1 MSVFAFQAAFS
12 GAGLLFVFFMLW
24 RGDSP
29 SVYLPVAT
37 GIVSSWLPS
46 PVRLK
51 KESDVSF
58 PPLADS
64 V

>member
-12 GAGLLFVFFMLW
+12 GAGLCFAFYMLY

-29 SVYLPVAT
+29 SIYLPVAT
-37 GIVSSWLPS
+37 AIVSSWLPS

-51 KESDVSF
+51 KDNAII
-58 PPLADS
+58 PALADS